1 MFPVPQFVFC
11 EGKTMFRTAIKKLTG
26 LLKVIKEAGTHKRRK
41 KLAQLAEIEER
52 ERKALVNE
60 LTKKFAAARAVCEQ
74 NRKTFTNVELS
85 VKEINFIEGELAAWS
100 RYFRE
105 HEIYRPLPHS

>member
-1 MFPVPQFVFC
+1 MS
-11 EGKTMFRTAIKKLTG
+11 RTAINKLKRFF
-26 LLKVIKEAGTHKRRK
+26 KVIKEAGTQRQRK
-41 KLAQLAEIEER
+41 KLAQLAEIEQR

-60 LTKKFAAARAVCEQ
+60 LTKKFAVARAVCEQ
-74 NRKTFTNVELS
+74 NHKTFTNVELS

-105 HEIYRPLPHS
+105 HEIYRPLPHT

>member
-1 MFPVPQFVFC
+1 MLS
-11 EGKTMFRTAIKKLTG
+11 TAIKKLKG
-26 LLKVIKEAGTHKRRK
+26 LFKVIKEAGTQRQRK

-85 VKEINFIEGELAAWS
+85 VKELNFIEGELAAWG

-105 HEIYRPLPHS
+105 HEIYRPLPHG